1 GGVITSGPAKVI
13 QAGSAKVIRLRPA
26 KVIRVR
32 RPSTRSRVALEW
44 SWGAARRGSGICGLL
59 RTTRKEQSDMSAQR
73 ISMHRVQEMIRL
85 HRAGGLTTHRI
96 AKMLKMSP
104 NTEREYRQALQR
116 AELLDGA
123 VDELPG
129 LEELRVALAGQFQPA
144 VTPPQQ

>member
-1 GGVITSGPAKVI
+1 GVGYVEQTVELAKLAAANRSRIKLNTVVTRVNVDENMRPLLERVRPQVI

-85 HRAGGLTTHRI
+85 HRAGGLTAHRI
-96 AKMLKMSP
+96 AKLLKMS
-104 NTEREYRQALQR
+104 RS
-116 AELLDGA
+116 
-123 VDELPG
+123 
-129 LEELRVALAGQFQPA
+129 EEH
-144 VTPPQQ
+144 